1 VHTYVTPETF
11 PINNTTQTVTFH
23 IDGVHAPGP
32 HNGDFPACM
41 PRSTRAGGCTSPGG
55 RVYIAYRLANG
66 AGQFLGQWTLAGLA
80 GRPNPYFDLTRR
92 SCPNNHPEWEAGFL
106 DQGSPCSYDLNF
118 VTDVNG
124 KPNLSSAMQVAVA
137 LGANSGTVTVNGHT
151 GPEFSSSGV
160 ASMVFTPGAST
171 SLRLTGSAATVPYGK
186 PLTLTATA
194 TGPAPGA
201 SVGFYAQTGGAAATF
216 LGTVNTGA
224 DGSATLST
232 KVTQSATYYA
242 ALVSGGAQTVKTT
255 PVSVLVEPSVGLK
268 ATPEDGARWTFTGK
282 VKPKLDGIKVVLQR
296 QVGKK
301 WKKAAKGKTKK
312 GKVELTLAV
321 PRGRTKYRLVVVASS
336 GYAAAESA
344 TESVTR

>member
-1 VHTYVTPETF
+1 MLRPTRVTVAVPLLLGGLQLLTAPPAAADPYDTVPMTSPLPPCPSDQFTINNNNDAFANSPGGGDTVAFEPKMALGLKNNCANMNWQQPGNSSVIEQAVHTYVTPETF

-23 IDGVHAPGP
+23 VDGVNAPGP
-32 HNGDFPACM
+32 LNGDFPACM

-66 AGQFLGQWTLAGLA
+66 AGQFLGQWTLAGLV
-80 GRPNPYFDLTRR
+80 GKPNPYFDLTRR

-124 KPNLSSAMQVAVA
+124 KPNLTSAMQVAVA
-137 LGANSGTVTVNGHT
+137 LGASSGTVTVNGHT

-171 SLRLTGSAATVPYGK
+171 SLRLSGSAATVPYGR

-201 SVGFYAQTGGAAATF
+201 SVCA
-216 LGTVNTGA
+216 
-224 DGSATLST
+224 
-232 KVTQSATYYA
+232 
-242 ALVSGGAQTVKTT
+242 
-255 PVSVLVEPSVGLK
+255 
-268 ATPEDGARWTFTGK
+268 
-282 VKPKLDGIKVVLQR
+282 
-296 QVGKK
+296 
-301 WKKAAKGKTKK
+301 
-312 GKVELTLAV
+312 
-321 PRGRTKYRLVVVASS
+321 
-336 GYAAAESA
+336 
-344 TESVTR
+344 